1 MYVIV
6 AFKASLH
13 GKYPIIFWLF
23 FFLSFKNHSFAA
35 KLTYLTDRLLSL
47 FSLSCCLGVLIGLKT
62 SHHDNELLELDL
74 SVAVLVDLLDNC
86 VHGLS

>member
-13 GKYPIIFWLF
+13 GKYPILFWLF

-47 FSLSCCLGVLIGLKT
+47 YSLS
-62 SHHDNELLELDL
+62 
-74 SVAVLVDLLDNC
+74 
-86 VHGLS
+86 